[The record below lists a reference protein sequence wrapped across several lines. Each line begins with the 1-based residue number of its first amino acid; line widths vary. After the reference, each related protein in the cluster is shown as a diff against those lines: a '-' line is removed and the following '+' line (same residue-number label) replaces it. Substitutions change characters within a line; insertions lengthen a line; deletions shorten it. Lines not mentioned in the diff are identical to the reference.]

1 MNHRVNIIGLC
12 LLAMFMVIFGSIVVM
27 PLLAEGNGVPGEV
40 SVEAVAAKG
49 DE

>member
-40 SVEAVAAKG
+40 SVEAVAATG